1 MATNLA
7 TLTAKVR
14 RTLGIHRTSIQVKI
28 IIIIAR
34 SFVNKSVTEI
44 ISLTIMSWVTLKAGA
59 FVEQTGL

>member
-7 TLTAKVR
+7 TLKAEVR
-14 RTLGIHRTSIQVKI
+14 STLGIHKTSIQVKI

-44 ISLTIMSWVTLKAGA
+44 VSLTIMSLVTLKAGA
-59 FVEQTGL
+59 KCTRKWP